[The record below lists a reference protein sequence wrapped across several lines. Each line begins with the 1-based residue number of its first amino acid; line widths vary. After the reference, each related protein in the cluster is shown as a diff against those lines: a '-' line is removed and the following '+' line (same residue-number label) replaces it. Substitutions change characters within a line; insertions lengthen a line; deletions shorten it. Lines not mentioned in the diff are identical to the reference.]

1 MPRNGES
8 NSQPQ
13 ARAII
18 TYLSAYIFT
27 SKCGTRASHI
37 ISPATDTS
45 VTDSASHAKGLERLD
60 DVVENAGIWTNK
72 AEDNKLMVITHIS
85 TYLT

>member
-1 MPRNGES
+1 M
-8 NSQPQ
+8 
-13 ARAII
+13 
-18 TYLSAYIFT
+18 
-27 SKCGTRASHI
+27 
-37 ISPATDTS
+37 
-45 VTDSASHAKGLERLD
+45 TDSASHAKGLERLD